1 MRTLLRNAR
10 TGAYF
15 QGLAD
20 WTPNPREAFDFKM
33 PERAIRFVRD
43 AKLKKVEVVFAFD
56 DPRYNIPIPVDER
69 FGVTNTA
76 DSRRRRAPV
85 AARC

>member
-20 WTPNPREAFDFKM
+20 WTHNPREAFDFKM

-43 AKLKKVEVVFAFD
+43 ACLDKVEVVFAFD
-56 DPRYNIPIPVDER
+56 DPRYNIPVPVDER
-69 FGVTNTA
+69 FGFKNG
-76 DSRRRRAPV
+76 SESKGRRATV
-85 AARC
+85 TC